1 MLVQNFYT
9 VMKCLFMLRSSYSTG
24 YDDVMP
30 LKVVGIDGESM
41 AWNAYGAFRQN
52 KDIGF
57 FDFANTVVGTNLS
70 YEYPIICLGSG
81 VSGATI
87 SDCKLESMISSG
99 LTIGSVITKDGIDGS
114 GYPFIE
120 KTIQLIANANVTIG
134 ELGWFYCGTYSNASN
149 KFMIDRTVLD
159 SPLAM
164 KKGDISFVKY
174 RITNASLF
182 NF

>member
-9 VMKCLFMLRSSYSTG
+9 VMKCLFMLRTSGSSNDDKMPFDVVDTDGASVRWNST
-24 YDDVMP
+24 Y
-30 LKVVGIDGESM
+30 
-41 AWNAYGAFRQN
+41 AFPYNNYCKGQV
-52 KDIGF
+52 
-57 FDFANTVVGTNLS
+57 FDLASTPVKTS
-70 YEYPIICLGSG
+70 SAYEYPVIYLGSG
-81 VSGATI
+81 VSSVSP
-87 SDCKLESMISSG
+87 SDYKLEKPIYSG
-99 LTIGSVITKDGIDGS
+99 LTVGDVITKDGVDSS
-114 GYPFIE
+114 GYPFAE
-120 KTIQLIANANVTIG
+120 KTIQLIANADLTIG
-134 ELGWFYCGTYSNASN
+134 ELGWFYPTRLTGTR